1 MVCGSHVSGGRNPS
15 DIIARRNTN
24 NKQSGPRS
32 QIGAGYR
39 GDLVTIGYESVT
51 IFLDTNYSRT
61 DQGATVRYTPEFED
75 EDSGIVTVSL
85 GAPCWEVSVATAKRS
100 GERLRTG
107 GRVFL
112 VLDPHHEDVTK
123 TPQQH
128 ILERD
133 PAQERGKA
141 EHAPDIL
148 GVLDVAKGK
157 LCHPRD
163 LLP

>member
-1 MVCGSHVSGGRNPS
+1 M
-15 DIIARRNTN
+15 
-24 NKQSGPRS
+24 
-32 QIGAGYR
+32 
-39 GDLVTIGYESVT
+39 
-51 IFLDTNYSRT
+51 
-61 DQGATVRYTPEFED
+61 
-75 EDSGIVTVSL
+75 
-85 GAPCWEVSVATAKRS
+85 
-100 GERLRTG
+100 
-107 GRVFL
+107 
-112 VLDPHHEDVTK
+112 LDPHHEDVTK

-163 LLP
+163 LLPESIAVVGARLAKQLVHPEKKQKVSGGQEQLTKQPLYNDEVKWINIEYTVLLVTGL